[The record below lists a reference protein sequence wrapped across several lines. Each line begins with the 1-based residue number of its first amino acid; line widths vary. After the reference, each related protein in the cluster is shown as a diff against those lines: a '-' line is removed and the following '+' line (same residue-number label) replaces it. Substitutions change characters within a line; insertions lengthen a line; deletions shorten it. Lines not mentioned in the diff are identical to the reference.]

1 MHPMQELLQ
10 ASTIL
15 QLPCITMDLQ
25 GSNETIKELVSS
37 VISLEKST
45 NDILPQFIVH
55 SVLPSLEVQ
64 ISRTSYVGIVALI
77 LKNLGADKLRNTLS
91 ASCESERTLRKIAL
105 HYEIRPCLPHL
116 VKTDILSLHTRSR
129 TSLQPIY
136 RQCLMT
142 SDDGH
147 CNFLMAS
154 SESLEMQ
161 HTWNCAASTG
171 NLKLDSTLLKAKGT
185 VCLEP
190 LLSTFLLY
198 RQV

>member
-91 ASCESERTLRKIAL
+91 ASCESE
-105 HYEIRPCLPHL
+105 HEIRPCLPHL